1 MLPGL
6 LTPTHVLFLL
16 DHRGDHVRSPEDHDA
31 ADAARPSGARDAAS
45 RGPARFRR
53 LRLRKPTR
61 REAHIGWL
69 VICVVL
75 AFVLTRAVAMPLFL
89 LVFVAVWACG
99 YGVLA
104 RLYR

>member
-6 LTPTHVLFLL
+6 LTPTHVLILL
-16 DHRGDHVRSPEDHDA
+16 VIVAVTFGLNRLTTPRPHAARRRHRG
-31 ADAARPSGARDAAS
+31 ARP
-45 RGPARFRR
+45 RR

-69 VICVVL
+69 LFCLVF
-75 AFVLTRAVAMPLFL
+75 AFVVTRAVAMPLFL
-89 LVFVAVWACG
+89 LAFLAVWACG

>member
-16 DHRGDHVRSPEDHDA
+16 VIVAVTFGLKRLTSPRTETPRRSSRTGSLR
-31 ADAARPSGARDAAS
+31 RP
-45 RGPARFRR
+45 R
-53 LRLRKPTR
+53 LRRPTR

-69 VICVVL
+69 LVSVIL
-75 AFVLTRAVAMPLFL
+75 AFVVTRAVAMPLFL
-89 LVFVAVWACG
+89 LVFLAVWACG

-104 RLYR
+104 KLYR

>member
-6 LTPTHVLFLL
+6 LTPTHVLFLTVVAAL
-16 DHRGDHVRSPEDHDA
+16 VFGLRRLTSPRVRTARAVREPSTGAVRS
-31 ADAARPSGARDAAS
+31 
-45 RGPARFRR
+45 

-69 VICVVL
+69 LMCVVI
-75 AFVLTRAVAMPLFL
+75 AFALTRAVALSLFL
-89 LVFVAVWACG
+89 LVFLAVWACG

>member
-6 LTPTHVLFLL
+6 LTPTHVLFLAVIVAVTFGL
-16 DHRGDHVRSPEDHDA
+16 RRITTPRARTSRVAREPRA
-31 ADAARPSGARDAAS
+31 ATV
-45 RGPARFRR
+45 RR

-104 RLYR
+104 RLFR

>member
-1 MLPGL
+1 VLPGL
-6 LTPTHVLFLL
+6 LTPTHVLFLAVIVAL
-16 DHRGDHVRSPEDHDA
+16 TFGLRRITTPR
-31 ADAARPSGARDAAS
+31 ARTSRGAREP
-45 RGPARFRR
+45 GTGTFRR

-69 VICVVL
+69 VVCIVL

>member
-1 MLPGL
+1 MAITFGL
-6 LTPTHVLFLL
+6 HRITTP
-16 DHRGDHVRSPEDHDA
+16 R
-31 ADAARPSGARDAAS
+31 ARPLRRW
-45 RGPARFRR
+45 RGTEDRRFRR

>member
-16 DHRGDHVRSPEDHDA
+16 VIVGVTFGLRRLTTPRAGSP
-31 ADAARPSGARDAAS
+31 RRRLRV
-45 RGPARFRR
+45 RGPRR
-53 LRLRKPTR
+53 PRLRKPTR
-61 REAHIGWL
+61 REVHIGWL
-69 VICVVL
+69 LFSVVL
-75 AFVLTRAVAMPLFL
+75 AFALTRAVAMPLFL
-89 LVFVAVWACG
+89 LVFLAVWAVG

>member
-6 LTPTHVLFLL
+6 LTPTHVLFLAVVVAL
-16 DHRGDHVRSPEDHDA
+16 TFGLRRITTPRTRTSRVAREPRA
-31 ADAARPSGARDAAS
+31 AT
-45 RGPARFRR
+45 FRC

-75 AFVLTRAVAMPLFL
+75 AFVFTRAVAMPLFL
-89 LVFVAVWACG
+89 LVFVVVWACG

-104 RLYR
+104 RLFR

>member
-6 LTPTHVLFLL
+6 LTPTHVLVLVVVVGITFGLRRL
-16 DHRGDHVRSPEDHDA
+16 TTPRPRKPG
-31 ADAARPSGARDAAS
+31 AAR
-45 RGPARFRR
+45 GPGSVTPRR

-61 REAHIGWL
+61 REAHVGWL
-69 VICVVL
+69 LVCIVL
-75 AFVLTRAVAMPLFL
+75 AFALTRAVAMPLFL

>member
-6 LTPTHVLFLL
+6 LTPTHVLFLAVIVGL
-16 DHRGDHVRSPEDHDA
+16 TFGLRRLTTPR
-31 ADAARPSGARDAAS
+31 ARTSRVAR
-45 RGPARFRR
+45 RPATGSLWR

-69 VICVVL
+69 LVCVVL
-75 AFVLTRAVAMPLFL
+75 AFALTRAVAMPLFL

>member
-6 LTPTHVLFLL
+6 LTPTHVLFLAVIVAITFGL
-16 DHRGDHVRSPEDHDA
+16 RRLTTPRARTSR
-31 ADAARPSGARDAAS
+31 AARAPRPGKL
-45 RGPARFRR
+45 PR

-69 VICVVL
+69 LICVVL
-75 AFVLTRAVAMPLFL
+75 AFALTRAVALPLFL

>member
-16 DHRGDHVRSPEDHDA
+16 VIVAVTFGL
-31 ADAARPSGARDAAS
+31 
-45 RGPARFRR
+45 RR
-53 LRLRKPTR
+53 LTSPRAETPRRPLRVGSLRRPRLRRPTR

-69 VICVVL
+69 LFSVIL
-75 AFVLTRAVAMPLFL
+75 AFVVTRAVAMPLFL
-89 LVFVAVWACG
+89 LVFLAVWACG

>member
-6 LTPTHVLFLL
+6 LTPTHVLFLIIIVAITFGL
-16 DHRGDHVRSPEDHDA
+16 HRITTPRTRR
-31 ADAARPSGARDAAS
+31 ARPAPATREPRTAAL
-45 RGPARFRR
+45 RR

>member
-6 LTPTHVLFLL
+6 LTPTHVLFLIVIVAVTFGL
-16 DHRGDHVRSPEDHDA
+16 RWLTTPRARTSR
-31 ADAARPSGARDAAS
+31 AARAPGTRT
-45 RGPARFRR
+45 FRR

-69 VICVVL
+69 LICGVL
-75 AFVLTRAVAMPLFL
+75 AFVLTRAGAMPVFL
-89 LVFVAVWACG
+89 LVFLAVWACG